1 MMSKNQTEKQD
12 RKEYFRS
19 YQKYHYRKTRKM
31 VTFALFNNE
40 HLKLKENA
48 IKIGMTPNTLAKNI
62 ILNYLENIPNNFQTA
77 EQKKLVQEY
86 MRISRGI
93 ATNINQM
100 AHNSNIGQTVDINI
114 LIRSLKN
121 YEDEFKKLLSKI
133 L

>member
-1 MMSKNQTEKQD
+1 MSENQTKKQS
-12 RKEYFRS
+12 RKEYFKS
-19 YQKYHYRKTRKM
+19 YQKYHYQKTRKM
-31 VTFALFNNE
+31 VTFALLNNE

-48 IKIGMTPNTLAKNI
+48 TKFGLTPNTLSKNI
-62 ILNYLENIPNNFQTA
+62 ILNYLENIPNTFQTT
-77 EQKKLVQEY
+77 EQKKLLQEY

-100 AHNSNIGQTVDINI
+100 AYNSNIGQTVDINI
-114 LIRSLKN
+114 LINSLKN